1 MSPSGRGLEE
11 LCVALLLRCA
21 ACRPW
26 RCFFATTLEP
36 LSLSSRPGSKHAG
49 RALGESSTFKRR
61 PGMGRANW
69 YLGEWRWIRHLRR
82 VMRNLV
88 DWFALLVLEFPVG
101 VGNEWHVSNA
111 LLHASPNLE
120 RFIPFV

>member
-1 MSPSGRGLEE
+1 MGGLGLGSHPPKETLLGNRYSPSGRGLEGHASR
-11 LCVALLLRCA
+11 CFCACA

-61 PGMGRANW
+61 PGMGRAKW
-69 YLGEWRWIRHLRR
+69 YLGE
-82 VMRNLV
+82 
-88 DWFALLVLEFPVG
+88 
-101 VGNEWHVSNA
+101 
-111 LLHASPNLE
+111 
-120 RFIPFV
+120 